1 MRTNKGKYPGDGNGF
16 SNSPYVN
23 FNDGKVKFDTKWF
36 DNANDNF
43 GAVSGFVPK
52 SLFAPKGILT
62 GRFII
67 CIPHRRT
74 SCGITYH
81 DLAETRGFEPLRP
94 FRA

>member
-1 MRTNKGKYPGDGNGF
+1 MRLYSVFNGDHLQVPVTLTDIGRYPGNGDGF

-52 SLFAPKGILT
+52 SLFYNKGYPQ
-62 GRFII
+62 R
-67 CIPHRRT
+67 IPFVLM
-74 SCGITYH
+74 GVV
-81 DLAETRGFEPLRP
+81 
-94 FRA
+94 